1 MPTPSIDLQDNVKLP
16 FMKSPYRDLS
26 DEELENVDHQAAL
39 ERMRAAMPAEAIEL
53 GCLEYHL
60 DHSPG
65 LSWKIEDHFFLVS
78 LSPKPGKWALI
89 RIYWDDNWG
98 SYKWSSDATGHGFTN
113 ADKAAK
119 AMVKAL
125 FDSWTESEQAP
136 EEDETQEDSAA
147 EARRAFLKNL

>member
-1 MPTPSIDLQDNVKLP
+1 MAKSRINFEDNSELP

-53 GCLEYHL
+53 GCLEYDL

-65 LSWKIEDHFFLVS
+65 LSWKMEDYFFLIPP
-78 LSPKPGKWALI
+78 SPRTSKWVLI

-98 SYKWSSDATGHGFTN
+98 SYKWSNDATGHGFTD

-125 FDSWTESEQAP
+125 FDSWSHEAD
-136 EEDETQEDSAA
+136 EDDDPAV
-147 EARRAFLKNL
+147 EARRDFLKRL